1 LNYKHNF
8 IEINAIV
15 KNKKTRKKVIPKIIE
30 KLKLSFS
37 NTQTFSN
44 ILFKNRKKVIPKII
58 TKLKLSFPHILGDNQ
73 RHHLST
79 FPNVVNAQGVFSL
92 LKKVWKNR
100 KVSLRTKIR
109 LLENT
114 IWSSVKSETLNRLGC
129 VRGACVAMLDS
140 GSMVLQWFVS
150 SSSSITL
157 Q

>member
-1 LNYKHNF
+1 MNYKHNF

-79 FPNVVNAQGVFSL
+79 FPNVVNEINYAQGVFSL

-114 IWSSVKSETLNRLGC
+114 I
-129 VRGACVAMLDS
+129 
-140 GSMVLQWFVS
+140 
-150 SSSSITL
+150 
-157 Q
+157 